1 MALGLYG
8 SRFSNDKTE
17 SSTLESGSASSF
29 PLMKLPLE
37 LRRHVYSLA
46 LPVQDAPLRSTIWT
60 KSVGGNY
67 NHCMNLLA
75 SNKQVSHEAREV
87 LYGLNSFT
95 VVVSYNYT
103 TFLSNHYEPG
113 KYDPFPSSL
122 SMKYIKHWQLDLR
135 PIDGHESHL
144 KAGILDT
151 SEELAKIGD
160 LQTLKVKIP
169 CLCKIVS
176 DPLQV
181 PSSDSLS
188 QKIKLMLQPLKRLHF
203 EKSVTFVA
211 ARTSAEYRFCRWMN
225 GRNDSYTHATQCN
238 EPRCLAFV
246 ASFDDLIYF
255 LETSSL
261 PRMHFTDQQRKWLDL
276 KQRPF
281 VCRGNR
287 YFPTELRSNL
297 EILWLIVMHVRHE
310 KDSAMGS
317 MHVDTELFRVLHKKV
332 LQQAL
337 EDEARQKMP
346 QEQRVKQA
354 GRNTS
359 SFDPSKRKRVRAAK
373 VHKRINRRKTGVLAR
388 PKPQCNPAQESGTI

>member
-1 MALGLYG
+1 MAFGLYG
-8 SRFSNDKTE
+8 SRFSNDKME
-17 SSTLESGSASSF
+17 PSGSESGSASSF

-37 LRRHVYSLA
+37 LRRHIYSLA

-67 NHCMNLLA
+67 NHCMDLLA

-103 TFLSNHYEPG
+103 TFLSHHYEPG
-113 KYDPFPSSL
+113 KYEPFPFSP
-122 SMKYIKHWQLDLR
+122 SMKYIKNWQLDLR
-135 PIDGHESHL
+135 PVHGHESHL

-169 CLCKIVS
+169 CLCKIVR
-176 DPLQV
+176 DPPQIR
-181 PSSDSLS
+181 SSDSLS
-188 QKIKLMLQPLKRLHF
+188 QTIKLMLQPLKRLHF

-211 ARTSAEYRFCRWMN
+211 ARTSEKYRFCYWTN

-246 ASFDDLIYF
+246 ALFDDLKYF
-255 LETSSL
+255 LETPSL

-281 VCRGNR
+281 ICRGNR
-287 YFPTELRSNL
+287 YFPTELRRNL
-297 EILWLIVMHVRHE
+297 EILWLIVMNVRHE
-310 KDSAMGS
+310 KDSVMGS
-317 MHVDTELFRVLHKKV
+317 IHVDTELFKALHKKV

-346 QEQRVKQA
+346 RELRTKQV

-359 SFDPSKRKRVRAAK
+359 GFEPSKRKRVRAAK
-373 VHKRINRRKTGVLAR
+373 VHKRINRRKNGVSTR
-388 PKPQCNPAQESGTI
+388 TEPRCNPAQESRTI